1 MRSLSVT
8 DRTISHYRLLG
19 VLGEG
24 GMGVVYKAEDS
35 RLHRFVALKLLS
47 DRIVNDPVARDR
59 FHREAEAA
67 SALNHPGICTIYDV
81 GEADGRAFIAM
92 EYLEGC
98 PLDQMIAAH
107 GVSESAAIDIALE
120 LVDALDA
127 AHTAGILHR
136 DIKPANIFVT
146 SHGHAKILD
155 FGIAKTGGASAS
167 VAAQQPTVAS
177 LTGAGEMVGTG
188 AYMSPEQVRG
198 ESLDARS
205 DIFSLG
211 IVLYEI
217 ATGAHPFAG
226 ATTGVV
232 LDGILNRAP
241 DPTRH
246 IPPRFR
252 PIVAKCLEKDRQLRY
267 QTAAELRAD
276 LKRLMRDA
284 TAAAPPRGR
293 LRTALTSAAVVTLL
307 SALAVGVWL
316 WTSTRHEAFEHYTI
330 TQATNTGTT
339 VLAAISPDGKFIV
352 DVQRGP
358 DGPSL
363 WLRNIDTG
371 SHTQVLPPQ
380 PVNYGSV
387 AFSPDGNYVY
397 SRLLAGNVYNLQRAP
412 VLGGTPQVLV
422 RDIDSDVTFSPK
434 GDRIAFA
441 RSNSPKTGVMSLM
454 VSAADGTAEQVLL
467 TEPMIGR
474 YSSAPAWSPDG
485 RFIAYVRP
493 RTADAPGPLTLFDLV
508 SREKRVILSPEDMDL
523 GQVVWSPDQRSLLVW
538 YVQRRD
544 GFVRRQI
551 GAVSYPGG
559 VFRTI
564 TNDTSNYSSFRLSA
578 DGRRLVSIV
587 SKSTTTIGVRPASA
601 DPSSPLATVVESR
614 ETIGGF
620 AWSYDGGLLYAR
632 NNQLR
637 LRAPDGRERVVI
649 EADANSRLSGPE
661 ICRASG
667 QIIFTGPLRGA
678 KAPNLWRLSA
688 EGGEPFQLTDLPF
701 VQQARCSPDGQW
713 VAFVSASGLSRVRTS
728 GGPVE
733 ALDTTV
739 ASSNPAW
746 SPDSRTI
753 VMVSSIPAAQ
763 AGRVV
768 TKLVVVSPGAPTRQ
782 LDAADDAADLAFMP
796 DGSAVSYLA
805 RKGGTLS
812 LYIQP
817 LDGSAP
823 HITAAPGRAPGAL
836 VSPDGTQVAVR
847 RARTDSDVVL
857 LRDGAVPG
865 R

>member
-211 IVLYEI
+211 IVLYEM

-284 TAAAPPRGR
+284 TAAAPPRAR

-387 AFSPDGNYVY
+387 A
-397 SRLLAGNVYNLQRAP
+397 
-412 VLGGTPQVLV
+412 
-422 RDIDSDVTFSPK
+422 
-434 GDRIAFA
+434 
-441 RSNSPKTGVMSLM
+441 
-454 VSAADGTAEQVLL
+454 
-467 TEPMIGR
+467 
-474 YSSAPAWSPDG
+474 
-485 RFIAYVRP
+485 
-493 RTADAPGPLTLFDLV
+493 
-508 SREKRVILSPEDMDL
+508 
-523 GQVVWSPDQRSLLVW
+523 
-538 YVQRRD
+538 
-544 GFVRRQI
+544 
-551 GAVSYPGG
+551 
-559 VFRTI
+559 
-564 TNDTSNYSSFRLSA
+564 
-578 DGRRLVSIV
+578 
-587 SKSTTTIGVRPASA
+587 
-601 DPSSPLATVVESR
+601 
-614 ETIGGF
+614 
-620 AWSYDGGLLYAR
+620 
-632 NNQLR
+632 
-637 LRAPDGRERVVI
+637 
-649 EADANSRLSGPE
+649 
-661 ICRASG
+661 
-667 QIIFTGPLRGA
+667 
-678 KAPNLWRLSA
+678 
-688 EGGEPFQLTDLPF
+688 
-701 VQQARCSPDGQW
+701 
-713 VAFVSASGLSRVRTS
+713 
-728 GGPVE
+728 
-733 ALDTTV
+733 
-739 ASSNPAW
+739 
-746 SPDSRTI
+746 
-753 VMVSSIPAAQ
+753 
-763 AGRVV
+763 
-768 TKLVVVSPGAPTRQ
+768 
-782 LDAADDAADLAFMP
+782 
-796 DGSAVSYLA
+796 
-805 RKGGTLS
+805 
-812 LYIQP
+812 
-817 LDGSAP
+817 
-823 HITAAPGRAPGAL
+823 
-836 VSPDGTQVAVR
+836 
-847 RARTDSDVVL
+847 
-857 LRDGAVPG
+857 
-865 R
+865 